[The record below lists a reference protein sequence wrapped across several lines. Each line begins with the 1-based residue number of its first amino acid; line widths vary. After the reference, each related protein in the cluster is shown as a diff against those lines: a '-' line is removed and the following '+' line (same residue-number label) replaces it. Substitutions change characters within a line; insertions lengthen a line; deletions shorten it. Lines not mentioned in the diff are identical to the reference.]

1 MKYLYYCFAALIF
14 FSSCGHVAN
23 KSVVLPSDNRPDSM
37 VVLYDR
43 QTHLILWDEART
55 YKTFF
60 IRRGECPVLR
70 MTIQDSSVISFL
82 DSVIRSSTPDPE
94 LSGIQTDFLLLRFC
108 NHMTDTIALNHFP
121 GLFQIRDTV
130 YRDSLGLVYKIVMEE
145 LARKDSLWLNES
157 IDGAVLYQSCYLGN
171 KKAEE
176 EFFKKY
182 PLGRSR

>member
-1 MKYLYYCFAALIF
+1 M
-14 FSSCGHVAN
+14 
-23 KSVVLPSDNRPDSM
+23 
-37 VVLYDR
+37 
-43 QTHLILWDEART
+43 
-55 YKTFF
+55 
-60 IRRGECPVLR
+60 LR